1 MQYPCTLKNIF
12 YSNEPVLPPSCHLR
26 TNPTYGNVLI
36 HFIDKTLALVVTV
49 EIVKEV
55 VGPVTV
61 ESLDDDEGEEL
72 GDNED
77 KNCEEN
83 EIIE

>member
-1 MQYPCTLKNIF
+1 MF
-12 YSNEPVLPPSCHLR
+12 
-26 TNPTYGNVLI
+26 GNVLI

-83 EIIE
+83 EMIE